1 MLMSG
6 STREWKTIVLV
17 SSVMLAALVYG
28 CVQQKPEKV
37 PVIEVNFSHYIISGQ
52 HVVKINSAKRA
63 EVEIDRVRITNSPPF
78 PGIHVYAIY
87 NKSGRIVI
95 TPVAPVSINTVGANI
110 TAYIGLEKKDVP
122 ENGTGIVV
130 VVEVWDA
137 NSRKLASDRVEIV
150 W

>member
-1 MLMSG
+1 MVDKSA
-6 STREWKTIVLV
+6 REWKKVVLV
-17 SSVMLAALVYG
+17 ISAILAALVFG

-37 PVIEVNFSHYIISGQ
+37 PVIEVNFSHYVISGQ

-63 EVEIDRVRITNSPPF
+63 EVEIDKVRITNSPPF
-78 PGIHVYAIY
+78 PGIHVFAIY

-95 TPVAPVSINTVGANI
+95 TPVAPVSINTVGDNI
-110 TAYIGLEKKDVP
+110 TAYIGMEKKDVP
-122 ENGTGIVV
+122 ENGTNIVV

-137 NSRKLASDRVEIV
+137 NSRKLAADRVGIT

>member
-1 MLMSG
+1 MAKKSIH
-6 STREWKTIVLV
+6 EWRIIVLAI
-17 SSVMLAALVYG
+17 SVILATFLYG

-37 PVIEVNFSHYIISGQ
+37 PVIEVNFSHYVISGQ
-52 HVVKINSAKRA
+52 HIVKINSAKRA
-63 EVEIDRVRITNSPPF
+63 EVEIEKVRVTNSPPF

-95 TPVAPVSINTVGANI
+95 TPVAPVSINTVGDNI
-110 TAYIGLEKKDVP
+110 TAYIGMEKKDVP
-122 ENGTGIVV
+122 ESGTNIVV

-137 NSRKLASDRVEIV
+137 NSRKLAGDRVGIT